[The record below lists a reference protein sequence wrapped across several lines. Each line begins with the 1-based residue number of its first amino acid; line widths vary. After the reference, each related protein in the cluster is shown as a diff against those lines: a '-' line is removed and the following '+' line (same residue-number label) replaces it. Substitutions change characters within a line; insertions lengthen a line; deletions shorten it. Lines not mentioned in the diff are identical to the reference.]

1 MGTREK
7 LVKRLLAHPRDFAFE
22 EAEAL
27 LLCLGFER
35 SNKGKTSG
43 SRVGYL
49 SAAHGKIMMHRP
61 HPNNVLKPYQVR
73 QLIDT
78 LKDKGLI

>member
-1 MGTREK
+1 
-7 LVKRLLAHPRDFAFE
+7 
-22 EAEAL
+22 
-27 LLCLGFER
+27 
-35 SNKGKTSG
+35 
-43 SRVGYL
+43 
-49 SAAHGKIMMHRP
+49 MMHRP